1 MSGATGTAVQAVRLP
16 AAAVNTASD
25 VTASKS
31 VPDNAARTEPPTL
44 TCRDVESWRRVAE
57 Q

>member
-16 AAAVNTASD
+16 AAAVNTARD

-44 TCRDVESWRRVAE
+44 TCRDVESWRRGAE

>member
-16 AAAVNTASD
+16 AAAVNTACD

-31 VPDNAARTEPPTL
+31 VPDNAARTEPPL
-44 TCRDVESWRRVAE
+44 TCRDVESWRRGAE